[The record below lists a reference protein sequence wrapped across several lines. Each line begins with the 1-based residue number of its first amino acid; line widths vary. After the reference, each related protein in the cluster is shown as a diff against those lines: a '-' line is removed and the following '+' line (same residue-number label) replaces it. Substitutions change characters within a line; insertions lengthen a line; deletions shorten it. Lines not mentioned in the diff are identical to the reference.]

1 MLVKLKCGW
10 GELCV
15 GLPICKS
22 LSWVVIFVCKQVVI
36 LHGREG
42 VMCIVVYRTCDDVG
56 DDLGW
61 QSKMNSCVGYTHGA
75 ICSRV

>member
-1 MLVKLKCGW
+1 M
-10 GELCV
+10 
-15 GLPICKS
+15 
-22 LSWVVIFVCKQVVI
+22 I

-61 QSKMNSCVGYTHGA
+61 QSKMNLCVGYTHGA
-75 ICSRV
+75 ICSKGVWGVMHVNDRGVSLWILLNYSLSP